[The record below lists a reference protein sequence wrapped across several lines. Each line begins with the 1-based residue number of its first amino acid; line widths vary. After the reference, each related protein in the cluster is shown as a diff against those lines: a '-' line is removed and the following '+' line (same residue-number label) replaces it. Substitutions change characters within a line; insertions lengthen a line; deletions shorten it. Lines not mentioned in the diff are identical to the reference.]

1 MVELEPVLDGVVPA
15 VVEVVE
21 SSSDAPVAVEV
32 VVPAGLSLA
41 GVPAEYGVTP
51 PSAVIVD
58 VPPDVRSLSFDGAV
72 TVVVEVVTVVG
83 VAEDVGRDVAAILT
97 AWVWG
102 GGLAARGAPSSSG
115 STVAPAAEPARG
127 EITCRVAGAT
137 TRRVRV
143 VVDATRGW

>member
-1 MVELEPVLDGVVPA
+1 MIELEPVLDGVVPA

-21 SSSDAPVAVEV
+21 LVDADAPVAVEA

-102 GGLAARGAPSSSG
+102 GGLAARDAPSSSG

-127 EITCRVAGAT
+127 EITCPVAGAT
-137 TRRVRV
+137 S
-143 VVDATRGW
+143 AECAWW